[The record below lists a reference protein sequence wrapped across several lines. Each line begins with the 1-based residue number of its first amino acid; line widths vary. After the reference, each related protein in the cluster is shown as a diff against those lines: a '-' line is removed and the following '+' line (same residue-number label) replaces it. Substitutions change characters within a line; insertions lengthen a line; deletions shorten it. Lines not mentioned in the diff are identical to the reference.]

1 MWQFDIISL
10 YLVFANSS
18 YAIITAYDDYIK
30 KEVCDL
36 VKLVAT
42 SVNEA
47 PTNIYVACRNDIL
60 AEYVYHWNFI
70 D

>member
-1 MWQFDIISL
+1 MWQFNIISL

-18 YAIITAYDDYIK
+18 YAITTAYDDYIK
-30 KEVCDL
+30 KVCDS

-47 PTNIYVACRNDIL
+47 TSNIYVACKNDML
-60 AEYVYHWNFI
+60 TAYGYHWKFVE
-70 D
+70 